1 MKITSAVEELIKNE
15 GLPQPYVYNRTA
27 FRVTYEKLTN
37 ATDNYQAAA
46 LLTKAIRTL
55 WLEPTFGSLTAP
67 FPAVTFIQVA
77 HKITHPTGNPIQME

>member
-55 WLEPTFGSLTAP
+55 
-67 FPAVTFIQVA
+67 
-77 HKITHPTGNPIQME
+77 